1 MLPIVMSQS
10 MTTYHFK
17 EFMKSGRMKA
27 NELRIGSWIYIPQT
41 KTNEQIGVIE
51 ENGRFTTKGYKS
63 SYSSIECLEP
73 ISLTE
78 EWLLKFGFELLC
90 RKSPDGYKD
99 TIFSMQKPYW
109 TLMQLDKG
117 WGVQFWQ
124 GNKLEYV
131 HQLQNLYFALTGEE
145 LEMK

>member
-1 MLPIVMSQS
+1 MLPITLSQS

-17 EFMKSGRMKA
+17 EFMKPGRMKA
-27 NELRIGSWIYIPQT
+27 NELRIGNFVYDIHRGIVVDVHLNVLRSI
-41 KTNEQIGVIE
+41 KTNK
-51 ENGRFTTKGYKS
+51 T
-63 SYSSIECLEP
+63 CLYQP
-73 ISLTE
+73 IPLTE
-78 EWLLKFGFELLC
+78 DWLLKFGFELLC